1 MREDEAGVGSPVWA
15 SLSSRGGRSDNQDR
29 CGDAAAPGGHL
40 FVVADGLGGHA
51 AGAVAAEA
59 CVSAT
64 LAAAGSG
71 ISLEPERL
79 RGLFDAA
86 HYAVQDAQRRDPATL
101 GCRTTS
107 VVLALA
113 NGSALW
119 GHVGDTRLYHL
130 RGGRVI
136 SQTLDHSV
144 PQALVQTGAIQAS
157 EIRRH
162 PDRNRLLRSLGGEG
176 EIDPTLLETPIAL
189 EAGDAF
195 LLCSDG
201 LWEHVTEPE
210 MEDTLRGAAD
220 PAAWLK
226 RLEALVLR
234 AARGSF
240 DNYSATAVFLG
251 AAGGARTAS
260 RGDRLWVLLL
270 ALLAA
275 LLLGLGL
282 ARCLRPPQAAW
293 CSGRFL
299 RIPCRSPRARPR
311 WVAGTPG
318 RRPAPGYTS
327 RPPTPAARGGA
338 EAQRWRRASTRSGR
352 ARESGITRSSPSS
365 APGASGSPTRPGTT
379 GSRPTWP

>member
-176 EIDPTLLETPIAL
+176 EVDPTLLEKPIAL

-201 LWEHVTEPE
+201 LWEHVTEPQ

-282 ARCLRPPQAAW
+282 ARCLRPPQAGLVFGSLPAHPLPVAE
-293 CSGRFL
+293 STAQVGGGPPGSPPGPRLHFT
-299 RIPCRSPRARPR
+299 PADPRSA
-311 WVAGTPG
+311 G
-318 RRPAPGYTS
+318 RR
-327 RPPTPAARGGA
+327 
-338 EAQRWRRASTRSGR
+338 
-352 ARESGITRSSPSS
+352 
-365 APGASGSPTRPGTT
+365 
-379 GSRPTWP
+379 